1 MIQKRPKNTLKKF
14 GTVLVLYRYKLNRR
28 TNMFNSIIKKLKS
41 AKGNS
46 LAEFAVTTAMMAT
59 LAATAAPQFGSVGEG
74 AKEKKTLNNIDKII
88 QSANNYYNAKLD
100 EEGRGRFPGQSKYDS
115 KVGGYDLPA
124 DTDTDIALEMFVE
137 TVLNNY
143 DGYTDDLS
151 AFVYVFASA
160 ADDQDAIQGDWQSLE
175 SSVDYD
181 IDGAADFVELFGNNG
196 LASPFQDG
204 AYIYLVIPG
213 SGSGSNSMAP
223 AIIVADAENPT
234 ELHKTLVP

>member
-1 MIQKRPKNTLKKF
+1 MFKSL
-14 GTVLVLYRYKLNRR
+14 LNK
-28 TNMFNSIIKKLKS
+28 IKKRT
-41 AKGNS
+41 GNS

-74 AKEKKTLNNIDKII
+74 AKEKKTMNNIDKII
-88 QSANNYYNAKLD
+88 QSANNFYNEKLD

-115 KVGGYDLPA
+115 KVGGYDLPT
-124 DTDTDIALEMFVE
+124 DTDTDMALEMFVE

-151 AFVYVFASA
+151 AFVYVFATA
-160 ADDQDAIQGDWQSLE
+160 ADDQDAVQGDWHSLE

-181 IDGAADFVELFGNNG
+181 VDGGLDFVELFGNNG
-196 LASPFQDG
+196 MSSPFQDG

-213 SGSGSNSMAP
+213 SGSGSSSMAP

>member
-1 MIQKRPKNTLKKF
+1 MCIRD
-14 GTVLVLYRYKLNRR
+14 R
-28 TNMFNSIIKKLKS
+28 
-41 AKGNS
+41 
-46 LAEFAVTTAMMAT
+46 
-59 LAATAAPQFGSVGEG
+59 
-74 AKEKKTLNNIDKII
+74 
-88 QSANNYYNAKLD
+88 
-100 EEGRGRFPGQSKYDS
+100 
-115 KVGGYDLPA
+115 VGGYDLPA

-151 AFVYVFASA
+151 AFVYVFAQS

-181 IDGAADFVELFGNNG
+181 VDGAVDFVEIFGNNG
-196 LASPFQDG
+196 LSSPFQDG

-223 AIIVADAENPT
+223 AIVIADAENPT

>member
-1 MIQKRPKNTLKKF
+1 
-14 GTVLVLYRYKLNRR
+14 
-28 TNMFNSIIKKLKS
+28 MFKSISNKLKRVT
-41 AKGNS
+41 GNS

-74 AKEKKTLNNIDKII
+74 AKEKKTMNNIDKII
-88 QSANNYYNAKLD
+88 QAANNYYNQKLD
-100 EEGRGRFPGQSKYDS
+100 EEGRGRFPGQSKYDA

-151 AFVYVFASA
+151 AFVYVFAQA
-160 ADDQDAIQGDWQSLE
+160 ADDQDAIQGSWQNIE
-175 SSVDYD
+175 TSVVYD
-181 IDGAADFVELFGNNG
+181 LDGAADFVELFGNNG
-196 LASPFQDG
+196 LSSPFQDG

-213 SGSGSNSMAP
+213 SGSGSSAQAP
-223 AIIVADAENPT
+223 ALIVADAENPT

>member
-1 MIQKRPKNTLKKF
+1 
-14 GTVLVLYRYKLNRR
+14 
-28 TNMFNSIIKKLKS
+28 MFNSIIEKIKS
-41 AKGNS
+41 VKGNS

-74 AKEKKTLNNIDKII
+74 AKEKKTMNNIDKIV
-88 QSANNYYNAKLD
+88 QAANNYYNAKLD
-100 EEGRGRFPGQSKYDS
+100 VEGRGRFPGQSKYDS

-124 DTDTDIALEMFVE
+124 DTETDIALEIFTE
-137 TVLNNY
+137 TILNNY

-151 AFVYVFASA
+151 AFVYVFAQS
-160 ADDQDAIQGDWQSLE
+160 ADDQDAIQGSWQNIE
-175 SSVDYD
+175 TSVVYD
-181 IDGAADFVELFGNNG
+181 LDGAADFVELFGNNG
-196 LASPFQDG
+196 LSSPFQDG

-223 AIIVADAENPT
+223 AIVIADAENPT